1 MNTMRR
7 IGNAWVNLDLVEAIV
22 PDKFSPEKHVVFSC
36 GHIIT
41 AEISKDD
48 LEKAFAPHGIMPPYG
63 GFRRYDMSS
72 GQEPPKLPKKQGTI
86 PDQIYNLTE
95 AEFSELKELDDLGYT
110 RISKFPDTEDATAS
124 GTDEDGECVL
134 VHTRN
139 KFDAL
144 ERVDGAAHYIPELVM
159 RYEAKL

>member
-1 MNTMRR
+1 MSTMRR

-22 PDKFSPEKHVVFSC
+22 PDKFSPEKHVVFSR

-48 LEKAFAPHGIMPPYG
+48 LDAAFGSAGVTSSGRGY
-63 GFRRYDMSS
+63 RRYDLSS
-72 GQEPPKLPKKQGTI
+72 GQEPPKLAKKQGTL

-95 AEFSELKELDDLGYT
+95 AEFAELKELDDLGYT

-124 GTDEDGECVL
+124 GTGEDGECVL

-139 KFDAL
+139 RFDAL

-159 RYEAKL
+159 RYEAKI

>member
-1 MNTMRR
+1 MSTMRR

-22 PDKFSPEKHVVFSC
+22 PDKFSPEKHVVFSR

-41 AEISKDD
+41 AEISKND
-48 LEKAFAPHGIMPPYG
+48 LEKAFCHDEITQTRGY
-63 GFRRYDMSS
+63 RRYDMSS

-95 AEFSELKELDDLGYT
+95 AEFAELKELDDLGYT
-110 RISKFPDTEDATAS
+110 RISKFPDTADATAS

-139 KFDAL
+139 SFDAL

>member
-1 MNTMRR
+1 MSTMRR

-22 PDKFSPEKHVVFSC
+22 PDKFSPEKHVVFSR

-48 LEKAFAPHGIMPPYG
+48 LDKAFGTTGTTSQYG
-63 GFRRYDMSS
+63 YQVYDKSA
-72 GQEPPKLPKKQGTI
+72 GQEPPKLPKNQGTL

-95 AEFSELKELDDLGYT
+95 EEFAELKELDDLGYT
-110 RISKFPDTEDATAS
+110 RISKFPYTKDATAS
-124 GTDEDGECVL
+124 GTDENGECIL
-134 VHTRN
+134 VRTRN
-139 KFDAL
+139 KFDAI

>member
-1 MNTMRR
+1 MSTMRR

-22 PDKFSPEKHVVFSC
+22 PDKFSPEKHVIFSR

-48 LEKAFAPHGIMPPYG
+48 LDRAFGHDEITPPLGY
-63 GFRRYDMSS
+63 RRYDMSS
-72 GQEPPKLPKKQGTI
+72 GQEPPKLPKKQGTL

-95 AEFSELKELDDLGYT
+95 AEFVELKELDDLGYT
-110 RISKFPDTEDATAS
+110 RISKFPDAEDATAS
-124 GTDEDGECVL
+124 GTDENGECVL
-134 VHTRN
+134 VHTQNR
-139 KFDAL
+139 FDAL
-144 ERVDGAAHYIPELVM
+144 KRVDGAAHYIPELVM